1 MTAWTPD
8 WAVSI
13 NGAGDVTNVTL
24 ANLTITSG
32 RTDIYSQPYAGY
44 CNVELINLDQSP
56 IVIDVNDAVVIKVKD
71 STGTYVNL
79 FGGDVTDIDVE
90 VRSAGSNGIQ
100 ETIRIT
106 ALGALAKLPKI
117 LTQGVLSKDFD
128 GNQIYTI
135 LSALLFGTWNSV
147 PPALTWA
154 AYDPTTTWANAENTG
169 LGEID
174 QPGDYELTAR
184 SSSSTDVY
192 SLVSAL
198 ATSGLGYLYEDAF
211 GRISYADSTHR
222 SQYLAANGY
231 VEVTGNHALASGI
244 RTSKRIG
251 DLRNKVT
258 IQYKANAQETATD
271 AASVALYGEQAQIIE
286 TSIEAQADA
295 ETQADF
301 YLSLRAYPQDQ
312 FRAITFP
319 LTNPEIDNGDRD
331 NLLNV
336 FMGQP
341 LDITDLPTNMVDG
354 RFQGFVEGWTFSAG
368 YNRLDLTLV
377 LSPLAYSLQAMRW
390 NQVPVG
396 EAWNTIST
404 TLDWLNA
411 TIVA

>member
-1 MTAWTPD
+1 L
-8 WAVSI
+8 S
-13 NGAGDVTNVTL
+13 
-24 ANLTITSG
+24 
-32 RTDIYSQPYAGY
+32 
-44 CNVELINLDQSP
+44 
-56 IVIDVNDAVVIKVKD
+56 
-71 STGTYVNL
+71 
-79 FGGDVTDIDVE
+79 
-90 VRSAGSNGIQ
+90 
-100 ETIRIT
+100 
-106 ALGALAKLPKI
+106 KLPKT
-117 LTQGVLSKDFD
+117 LTEGVLSKDFD

-135 LSALLFGTWNSV
+135 LSALLFGQWTSV

-154 AYDPTTTWANAENTG
+154 AYDPTTTWENAQNTG

-184 SSSSTDVY
+184 SAETIDVY
-192 SLVSAL
+192 SLVSSL
-198 ATSGLGYLYEDAF
+198 ATSGLGYLYEDAS
-211 GRISYADSTHR
+211 GRIGYADSTHR

-258 IQYKANAQETATD
+258 IEYKANAQETASD
-271 AASVALYGEQAQIIE
+271 AASIALYGEQAQIIQ
-286 TSIEAQADA
+286 TSIEAQSDA
-295 ETQADF
+295 EDQAAF

-312 FRAITFP
+312 FRSITFP
-319 LTNPEIDNGDRD
+319 LTNPEIDDSDRD

-336 FMGQP
+336 FMGEA
-341 LDITDLPTNMVDG
+341 LDITDLPANMVDG

-377 LSPLAYSLQAMRW
+377 LSPVAYSLQAMKW
-390 NQVPVG
+390 VDVPAT

>member
-8 WAVSI
+8 WAVEI

-44 CNVELINLDQSP
+44 CNIELINNNQSA
-56 IVIDVNDAVVIKVKD
+56 INIDVNDAVIIKVKD

-79 FGGDVTDIDVE
+79 FGGDVTDLDVE

-106 ALGALAKLPKI
+106 ALGALSKLPKI
-117 LTQGVLSKDFD
+117 LTEGVLSKDFD
-128 GNQIYTI
+128 GDQIYTI
-135 LSALLFGTWNSV
+135 LSALLFGQWTSV

-184 SSSSTDVY
+184 SAETTDVY
-192 SLVSAL
+192 SLVSSL
-198 ATSGLGYLYEDAF
+198 ATSGLGYLYEDAS
-211 GRISYADSTHR
+211 GRIGYADSTHR

-258 IQYKANAQETATD
+258 IEYKANAQETASD
-271 AASVALYGEQAQIIE
+271 AASIALYGEQAQIIT
-286 TSIEAQADA
+286 TSIEAKSDA
-295 ETQADF
+295 EDQAAF

-312 FRAITFP
+312 FRSITFP
-319 LTNPEIDNGDRD
+319 LTNPEIDDSDRD

-336 FMGQP
+336 FMGEA
-341 LDITDLPTNMVDG
+341 LDITDLPANMVDG

-377 LSPLAYSLQAMRW
+377 LSPLAYSLQAMKW
-390 NQVPVG
+390 VDVPVT

>member
-32 RTDIYSQPYAGY
+32 RQDIYSQPYAGY
-44 CNVELINLDQSP
+44 CNIELINLDESA
-56 IVIDVNDAVVIKVKD
+56 INIDVNDAVVIKVKD

-90 VRSAGSNGIQ
+90 VTSSGTGGIN
-100 ETIRIT
+100 ERIKIV

-117 LTQGVLSKDFD
+117 LTNGVLSKDFD
-128 GNQIYTI
+128 GNQIYSI
-135 LSALLFGTWNSV
+135 LAPLLFSNWSAV
-147 PPALTWA
+147 PAALTWA
-154 AYDPTTTWANAENTG
+154 NYNPTTTWANAGNTG
-169 LGEID
+169 LGTID

-184 SSSSTDVY
+184 SSSPTDVY
-192 SLVSAL
+192 SLVSGL
-198 ATSGLGYLYEDAF
+198 ATSGLGYLWEDAS
-211 GRISYADSTHR
+211 GRINYADSTHR

-231 VEVTGNHALASGI
+231 VEVTGNHALANGI

-258 IQYKANAQETATD
+258 IKYKANATETATD
-271 AASVALYGEQAQIIE
+271 AASIALYGEQGQIID

-295 ETQADF
+295 QTQAEF

-312 FRAITFP
+312 FRSITFP
-319 LTNPEIDNGDRD
+319 LTSPEIDNSDRD

-336 FMGQP
+336 FMGEA
-341 LDITDLPTNMVDG
+341 LDITDLPSNMVDG
-354 RFQGFVEGWTFSAG
+354 RFQGFVEGWTFNTG
-368 YNRLDLTLV
+368 YNRLDLTLI
-377 LSPLAYSLQAMRW
+377 LSPVAYSLQAMRW
-390 NQVPVG
+390 NQVPAP
-396 EAWNTIST
+396 ETWNTIDP
-404 TLDWLNA
+404 TLQWINA

>member
-32 RTDIYSQPYAGY
+32 REDIYSQPYAGY
-44 CNVELINLDQSP
+44 CNIELINLNQSA
-56 IVIDVNDAVVIKVKD
+56 INIDVNDAVVIKVKD

-90 VRSAGSNGIQ
+90 VTSSGTGGIN
-100 ETIRIT
+100 ERIKIV

-117 LTQGVLSKDFD
+117 LTNGVLSRAND
-128 GNQIYTI
+128 GDQIYAI

-147 PPALTWA
+147 PAALQWED
-154 AYDPTTTWANAENTG
+154 YDPTTTWANAENTG
-169 LGEID
+169 LGNID
-174 QPGDYELTAR
+174 RPGDYDLAAR
-184 SSSSTDVY
+184 SADTIDVY

-198 ATSGLGYLYEDAF
+198 ATSGLGYLYEDAS
-211 GRISYADSTHR
+211 GRIGYADSTHR

-231 VEVTGNHALASGI
+231 VEVTGNHALAAGI

-258 IQYKANAQETATD
+258 VQAHSNAQRTATD
-271 AASVALYGEQAQIIE
+271 AASIALYGEQGQVITTSLHDANDAQ
-286 TSIEAQADA
+286 
-295 ETQADF
+295 TQADF

-312 FRAITFP
+312 FRSITFP
-319 LTNPEIDNGDRD
+319 LTSPEIDDSDRD

-336 FMGQP
+336 FMGEA
-341 LDITDLPTNMVDG
+341 LDITDLPSNMVDG

-368 YNRLDLTLV
+368 YNRLDLTLI
-377 LSPLAYSLQAMRW
+377 LSPVAYSLQAMKW
-390 NQVPVG
+390 IDTPIT
-396 EAWNTIST
+396 ETWNTINP
-404 TLDWLNA
+404 TLQWINA

>member
-1 MTAWTPD
+1 MTQWTPD

-44 CNVELINLDQSP
+44 CNIELINNNQSA
-56 IVIDVNDAVVIKVKD
+56 INIDVNDGVIIKVKD

-79 FGGDVTDIDVE
+79 FGGDVTDLDVE

-106 ALGALAKLPKI
+106 ALGALSKLPKI
-117 LTQGVLSKDFD
+117 LTEGVLSKDFD
-128 GNQIYTI
+128 GDQIYTI
-135 LSALLFGTWNSV
+135 LSALLFGQWTSV

-154 AYDPTTTWANAENTG
+154 AYDPTITWENAENTG

-184 SSSSTDVY
+184 SAETTDVY
-192 SLVSAL
+192 SLVSSL
-198 ATSGLGYLYEDAF
+198 ATSGLGYLYEDAS
-211 GRISYADSTHR
+211 GRIGYADSTHR

-258 IQYKANAQETATD
+258 IEYKANAQETASD
-271 AASVALYGEQAQIIE
+271 AASIALYGEQAQIIT
-286 TSIEAQADA
+286 TSIEAQSDA
-295 ETQADF
+295 EDQAAF

-312 FRAITFP
+312 FRSITFP
-319 LTNPEIDNGDRD
+319 LTNPEIDDSDRD

-336 FMGQP
+336 FMGEA
-341 LDITDLPTNMVDG
+341 LDITDLPANMVEG

-390 NQVPVG
+390 NQVPAG